1 MAPAIENVRQ
11 VDTCSQT
18 RPLRQPSHSP
28 QRSGLPRE
36 SGSRL
41 LPGLVAAGVG
51 LAGAGWLL
59 ATILTMHGV
68 AGDLATRG
76 RPVFQ
81 TSLGL
86 NAIARAPVGERTVHV
101 AKFSRLVKTPVV
113 AVAVAKTQ
121 PQMASASTI
130 HRIVLA
136 ALPPKAVAATVAP
149 VQVASLEDRTDIAV
163 PLRENAMLEPDAL
176 PTRSLP
182 KPFSLVLNDDE
193 TTERLPDLGPLP
205 LSRPG
210 VTIEADDAPAA
221 NERPRKP
228 AVQLAYAKPNAPID
242 LDDDE
247 PSMAPSRPLFGSRKG
262 VAYYDISAGVVHMPN
277 GEKLEAHS
285 GIGKLRDNPNA
296 VHIPMKGPTPPGTYK
311 VTMREALFHG
321 VEAVRLTPI
330 DGVAPHGRVGLL
342 AHSYLLR
349 NRGDSHGCVAFAD
362 YPRFLKAFK
371 RGEISQMVIVKSM
384 KGGFSKPAKTLA
396 SLFSRNG

>member
-1 MAPAIENVRQ
+1 MALAIENVRQ
-11 VDTCSQT
+11 VDTRSQT
-18 RPLRQPSHSP
+18 RPLRQQSHSP
-28 QRSGLPRE
+28 RSSGPAKPQRS
-36 SGSRL
+36 RL
-41 LPGLVAAGVG
+41 VPGLLAAGVG
-51 LAGAGWLL
+51 LAGLGWLM

-68 AGDLATRG
+68 AGDLATGG
-76 RPVFQ
+76 RPTFQ

-86 NAIARAPVGERTVHV
+86 NAIPRGPVGERIVHV

-113 AVAVAKTQ
+113 VVAAAKTQ
-121 PQMASASTI
+121 PQMASASTV

-136 ALPPKAVAATVAP
+136 ALPPKPATPVP
-149 VQVASLEDRTDIAV
+149 VQVASLEARPDVVV
-163 PLRENAMLEPDAL
+163 PLRENAMLEPDAR
-176 PTRSLP
+176 PTGSLP

-193 TTERLPDLGPLP
+193 TTEHLPDLGPLP

-210 VTIEADDAPAA
+210 MTIEADDAPTAA
-221 NERPRKP
+221 ERPRKP
-228 AVQLAYAKPNAPID
+228 PVLLAYAKPNAPID
-242 LDDDE
+242 MEDDE
-247 PSMAPSRPLFGSRKG
+247 PSMAPRKPLFGSRKG

-277 GEKLEAHS
+277 GERLEAHS
-285 GIGKLRDNPNA
+285 GIGKLRDNPDA

-371 RGEISQMVIVKSM
+371 RGEVTQMVIVKSM
-384 KGGFSKPAKTLA
+384 KGGFSKPSKTLA